1 MTRKIQGSVVVIT
14 GASSGIGRATA
25 LAFTRHGAKVVLAAR
40 NEQPLHEVASQCAG
54 LGAETLVVPTDVTD
68 EASVKELARR
78 AVERFGRLDIWVNNA
93 AVTGF
98 GFFEDTPPDVFR
110 RIIDT
115 NFFGY
120 VHGARA
126 ALPLFREQGSG
137 VLINNASMVARM
149 SEPYVSAYV
158 ASKHAIRGLSQSLR
172 QELAVKKARDIHVC
186 VVMPATIDTPF
197 FQHAANYS
205 GRAAKAMPP
214 VYPAERVARAI
225 VHMAQWP
232 RRELFVGNSA
242 RQFNLLS
249 FVAPGLAERL
259 MARMVDRQHLYQ
271 DVPAFPTP
279 GNLFQPSRHG
289 AESSGGW
296 MPHGLTR
303 LRRSALRTT
312 LTAVPAVLGLWWLR
326 TRLLTRLPSAS

>member
-1 MTRKIQGSVVVIT
+1 MPRRIQGSVVVIT
-14 GASSGIGRATA
+14 GASSGIGCATA
-25 LAFTRHGAKVVLAAR
+25 LAFARHGAKVVLAGR
-40 NEQPLHEVASQCAG
+40 QEQTLDEVASQCAEVG
-54 LGAETLVVPTDVTD
+54 GEVLVVPTDVTD

-78 AVERFGRLDIWVNNA
+78 AVERFGRLDVWVNNA

-172 QELAVKKARDIHVC
+172 QELEVKKERDIHVC

-197 FQHAANYS
+197 FQHAANFS

-225 VHMAQWP
+225 VGMARRP
-232 RRELFVGNSA
+232 RREMFVGNSA
-242 RQFNLLS
+242 RQFHLLS
-249 FVAPGLAERL
+249 LVAPGLAERL

-271 DVPAFPTP
+271 DVPASPAP
-279 GNLFQPSRHG
+279 GTLFQPPRHG

-303 LRRSALRTT
+303 LQRSALRTT
-312 LTAVPAVLGLWWLR
+312 LTVVPAALGLLWLR
-326 TRLLTRLPSAS
+326 NRLLTRMLSAS